1 MHTTEYRGL
10 SDNPDTGRT
19 ALPRQNRVTPTGDI
33 IAHPA
38 RGTLFGNR
46 GCLHD
51 DAGRIMRHHQGRR
64 WIACAL
70 SFKGRRR
77 ALLQPGRYTELFF
90 LDEPTALAAG
100 HRPCAE
106 CRRADYD
113 RFRNAWSAAFG
124 DRPGAEAMDRVLHAA
139 RLSPAGHGAAPAS
152 ALPEGCML
160 RIDGAPHLIAGGAVW
175 PWSPGGYGPPR
186 SLPPDPWP
194 ILTPRP
200 LVAVLASGYRADC
213 HGTVTAR

>member
-10 SDNPDTGRT
+10 SDNPDTASCRR
-19 ALPRQNRVTPTGDI
+19 PRQNRVTPTGEI
-33 IAHPA
+33 IADPA

-51 DAGRIMRHHQGRR
+51 GAGRIVRPHQGRR
-64 WIACAL
+64 WISCVL

-113 RFRNAWSAAFG
+113 RFRDAWAAAFG
-124 DRPGAEAMDRVLHAA
+124 DRPGADAMDRVLHAA
-139 RLSPAGHGAAPAS
+139 RLDAGTGAQARHAGHGAALPDGAMALIDGIPHLARAS
-152 ALPEGCML
+152 A
-160 RIDGAPHLIAGGAVW
+160 AH
-175 PWSPGGYGPPR
+175 PWSPVGYAAPCR
-186 SLPPDPWP
+186 WP
-194 ILTPRP
+194 AAPVMVLTLAPI
-200 LVAVLASGYRADC
+200 VAVLRAGY
-213 HGTVTAR
+213 TVA